1 MKKILYLS
9 LSLFLVSACAENEQI
24 SDQNLEETSE
34 NNAIVIADKKLILD
48 IDGMVCKMGCG
59 GAIRKELKKTNAVSL
74 VEFDFDEERTTNTAV
89 VYFDS
94 EQTNVA
100 NIVKLITTIND
111 GQFTVGGTKTSD
123 YEEVKTDEGIKN
135 SESTDIQVDA
145 SESII
150 EIPNLLEVLSGLLI
164 R

>member
-9 LSLFLVSACAENEQI
+9 LSLFLVAACAEK
-24 SDQNLEETSE
+24 DQNHEQNSEETSE
-34 NNAIVIADKKLILD
+34 NNVVVTANKKLTLD

-59 GAIRKELKKTNAVSL
+59 GAIRKELKATGAVSH
-74 VEFDFDEERTTNTAV
+74 VDFDFDEERTTNFAT

-94 EQTNVA
+94 ELTNTSK
-100 NIVKLITTIND
+100 IVKLITTIND
-111 GQFTVGGTKTSD
+111 GQFTVGDTKSSD
-123 YEEVKTDEGIKN
+123 YEEVKTDEQVKD

-150 EIPNLLEVLSGLLI
+150 EIPNLLEVLSGFLI